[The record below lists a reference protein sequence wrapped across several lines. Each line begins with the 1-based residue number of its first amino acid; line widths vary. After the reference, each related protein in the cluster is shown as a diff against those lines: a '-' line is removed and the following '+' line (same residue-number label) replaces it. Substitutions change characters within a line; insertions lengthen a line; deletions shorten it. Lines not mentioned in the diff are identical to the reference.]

1 MRAFPARWKNVHAVV
16 IGGDIG
22 TYSIARAFYQATGNQ
37 PTVISG
43 IRGGN
48 VAHSNIL
55 RLIVEPQLEDH
66 DVLAAHLHAIAADLP
81 QATHIFAL
89 ASADWNVQSLVA
101 LKGRLPSRYVVP
113 YPTADQIARV
123 GDKAAFSQ
131 MCERLDIPHPASK
144 VRATGE
150 KPSGLRY
157 PIVAKACDTPAFHRV
172 EFAGQKKVFFFAD
185 EQQAEAALRRSDA
198 AGYDGGYLLQE
209 YIPGPDSQ
217 MRVLNVYAQAGRM
230 VFAGLGEVLL
240 EEHVPSAIG
249 NSAGIITAYDEEI
262 LAAAAK
268 ILRELNWHGFGC
280 FDIKID
286 PRSGEPMIFEMNA
299 RLGRAHHYLTAAG
312 ANPATYYLRDFVDGE
327 QIEELELVEPGH
339 LYTVVP
345 LSLLATYVP
354 SRRKELISLALRG
367 KIASPLFNTAERHPK
382 RWGYALAAMANQW
395 RKYLRHYPP
404 SARGKAQL

>member
-1 MRAFPARWKNVHAVV
+1 MAPIEARWKNVHAVV

-22 TYSIARAFYQATGNQ
+22 TYSIARAFYQATGNK
-37 PTVISG
+37 PIVISA
-43 IRGGN
+43 IAGGN

-55 RLIVEPQLEDH
+55 RLIVEPRLEDL
-66 DVLAAHLHAIAADLP
+66 DVLSAHLHQIAGQLP
-81 QATHIFAL
+81 TASHIFAL
-89 ASADWNVQSLVA
+89 ASADWNVQSLIT
-101 LKGRLPSRYVVP
+101 LKDRLPTRYVVP
-113 YPTADQIARV
+113 YPDAQTIAKV
-123 GDKAAFSQ
+123 GDKAAFSD
-131 MCERLDIPHPASK
+131 MCARLGISHPASK
-144 VRATGE
+144 VRNTGE
-150 KPSGLRY
+150 EPTGLRY

-185 EQQAEAALRRSDA
+185 RTAAETALAASDA
-198 AGYDGGYLLQE
+198 AGYTGGYLLQE
-209 YIPGPDSQ
+209 YIPGADSQ

-249 NSAGIITAYDEEI
+249 NSAGIITASDEKI
-262 LAAAAK
+262 FAAAAK

-286 PRSGEPMIFEMNA
+286 PRSGEAMIFEMNA

-312 ANPATYYLRDFVDGE
+312 SNPATYYLRDWVDGE
-327 QIEELELVEPGH
+327 QISELEVVAPGF

-354 SRRKELISLALRG
+354 SRRKELLALAARG
-367 KIASPLFNTAERHPK
+367 KISSPLFNTAERHPK
-382 RWGYALAAMANQW
+382 RWAYALAAMANQW